1 MESHL
6 EHSTPNHL
14 NSPSQIPI
22 PPTDTK
28 PVSTAPSKPKSTK
41 SRPRSPSP
49 SPPPPPPPPLRTIR
63 LDIALGGP
71 DNYEVDV
78 SNLSKATGQRP
89 QTPVPLKRDTS
100 DSEGGD
106 DDADGKT
113 KQKKKR
119 VRTTDHPFS
128 PLSLPCVIR
137 RNFQGTSITTSRIRS
152 LMTRS

>member
-1 MESHL
+1 MKRGITYIMESQ
-6 EHSTPNHL
+6 P
-14 NSPSQIPI
+14 PI
-22 PPTDTK
+22 PTTDTE
-28 PVSTAPSKPKSTK
+28 PVSTPPSKPKSTK

-71 DNYEVDV
+71 DNYEVDI

-100 DSEGGD
+100 DSEGAND
-106 DDADGKT
+106 DPDGKT

-119 VRTTDHPFS
+119 VRIFPTTDRTFS
-128 PLSLPCVIR
+128 PLSLTCVIR
-137 RNFQGTSITTSRIRS
+137 RNFQGTSTTTSQIRS
-152 LMTRS
+152 LTTRS